1 MLRIFTFLT
10 VIFLTTF
17 TFDQEKPKN
26 AELTMMSQWQLFNEA
41 GQLVKSSDFLGKPLV
56 IHFWATWCPYCKKLQ
71 PGLDKLY
78 QEYQADGLQMMAIS
92 IREDEGAKPQ
102 KELDGRGMSFK
113 TLINGDEVGMNLF
126 DVSVT
131 PTTIFIDKTG
141 HVVGSTRISDPDDPR
156 LETIVKYIVE
166 N

>member
-1 MLRIFTFLT
+1 
-10 VIFLTTF
+10 
-17 TFDQEKPKN
+17 
-26 AELTMMSQWQLFNEA
+26 
-41 GQLVKSSDFLGKPLV
+41 
-56 IHFWATWCPYCKKLQ
+56 
-71 PGLDKLY
+71 
-78 QEYQADGLQMMAIS
+78 MAIS

-113 TLINGDEVGMNLF
+113 TLINGDEVAINLF
-126 DVSVT
+126 DVIGT
-131 PTTIFIDKTG
+131 PTTVFIDKTG